1 MQQSHQH
8 TTEEILLQV
17 SVTKQQTEAGEKS
30 VLNERGTE
38 TLMMT
43 FLSSSSL
50 MCNTLTFSVG
60 AEFIGVFIYK

>member
-30 VLNERGTE
+30 VLNERGFTINW
-38 TLMMT
+38 
-43 FLSSSSL
+43 SAR
-50 MCNTLTFSVG
+50 C
-60 AEFIGVFIYK
+60 GVLIRM